1 MDTGGG
7 RGLPARPPL
16 DGTTDL
22 PASQPGLLQTLK
34 VEMRLW
40 RNRQIASPRFRSLVS
55 RLPLLRV
62 ISNRKANHLFRLTSG
77 FIHTQILS
85 ACTNLGVFEVLEGKA
100 LSSSVLAVRCG
111 VPLEHMQRL
120 LDQARR
126 LELVTRV
133 APDLW
138 MLTDAGAVLAAD
150 RGLREMIRHHDMLY
164 RDLANAS
171 AFWRG
176 DRGETELRRYWA
188 YVRGSDPAK
197 LDGEEAAPYS
207 ALMRESQAMLADC
220 LLASHD
226 FGQYRSVL
234 DVSGGEGAFLAALGA
249 RHSATR
255 LALFDLPAVTQL
267 AARHLQ
273 ELDLLGRST
282 LHPGDFTRDPIPAD
296 QDCVTLIRIICDHD
310 DDRVLKI
317 LANLHRHLA
326 PGTHLLVAEAMA
338 GTADGPNLAAI
349 YFTSYFAAMGSGR
362 CRSSDEIIDLLTRSD
377 FRNTRAVTTTNPLLA
392 TLVTAER

>member
-1 MDTGGG
+1 MQWAAI
-7 RGLPARPPL
+7 RF
-16 DGTTDL
+16 
-22 PASQPGLLQTLK
+22 
-34 VEMRLW
+34 RLW
-40 RNRQIASPRFRSLVS
+40 RSRQIASPRFRTLVS
-55 RLPLLRV
+55 RMPLLRQ
-62 ISNRKANHLFRLTSG
+62 IANRKANHLFRLTTG
-77 FIHTQILS
+77 FVHTQILS
-85 ACTNLGVFEVLEGKA
+85 ACVGLGIFEALDGKA
-100 LSSSVLAVRCG
+100 LTTSAIAARCRM
-111 VPLEHMQRL
+111 PSDAMRRL
-120 LDQARR
+120 LEQARR
-126 LELVTRV
+126 LDLVV
-133 APDLW
+133 SFSPDLW
-138 MLTDAGAVLAAD
+138 LLSDAGTVLAAD

-164 RDLANAS
+164 RDLADAS
-171 AFWRG
+171 GFWRG
-176 DRGETELRRYWA
+176 DHSDTELRRYWA
-188 YVRGSDPAK
+188 YVRGSDLACLGK
-197 LDGEEAAPYS
+197 EEAAPYS

-234 DVSGGEGAFLAALGA
+234 DVGGGEGAFLAALGA
-249 RHSATR
+249 RHSTTR

-273 ELDLLGRST
+273 EIGLLGRST

-362 CRSSDEIIDLLTRSD
+362 CRTPGEIIALLARSGFVD
-377 FRNTRAVTTTNPLLA
+377 ASVVTTTNPLLA
-392 TLVTAER
+392 SLVVARR

>member
-77 FIHTQILS
+77 FVHTQILS

-111 VPLEHMQRL
+111 VPLEHMRRL

-133 APDLW
+133 APDFW

-188 YVRGSDPAK
+188 YVRGSDPAQ

-220 LLASHD
+220 ILPSFD
-226 FGQYRSVL
+226 FGQFRSVL
-234 DVSGGEGAFLAALGA
+234 DVGGGEGAFLSALGT
-249 RHSATR
+249 RHPGVN
-255 LALFDLPAVTQL
+255 LALFDLPVVTEL
-267 AARHLQ
+267 ARRHLS
-273 ELDLLGRST
+273 ERGILDRVQIAC
-282 LHPGDFTRDPIPAD
+282 GDFAADAIPAD
-296 QDCVTLIRIICDHD
+296 SDCVTLIRILCDHD
-310 DDRVLKI
+310 DDRVVQILSNLQRSLKPRTRVVI
-317 LANLHRHLA
+317 
-326 PGTHLLVAEAMA
+326 AEAM
-338 GTADGPNLAAI
+338 DGESEGANLAAL
-349 YFTSYFAAMGSGR
+349 YFSTYFAAMGSGR
-362 CRSSDEIIDLLTRSD
+362 CRSPQEIIALLVRCG
-377 FRNTRAVTTTNPLLA
+377 FRDPKPIATTNPLLA
-392 TLVTAER
+392 TLVVAER